1 MVLEL
6 LETARLSK
14 ILISE
19 IWFDMQGREVVGL
32 MVLRVAVEDIER
44 NIFHRK
50 KGFIWTG
57 HG

>member
-6 LETARLSK
+6 LETARLSE